1 MQYWLHIMVI
11 MIVISWCRDRPL
23 ACEQCQTPFSM
34 IQWNPSQESYVC
46 LPCLQASALSQCRF
60 HTNNINNE
68 KLYAPHSMG
77 AQGAY
82 TTLPPKKH
90 ARNNHHTTKNKQQHT
105 DGQWKH
111 LLLPS
116 LKKLLT
122 EFSYPANCT
131 VTSKDALTQSKY
143 TFWTSSLI
151 NYTHTDLQNQPKQIL
166 RERVS
171 AQREHGGTNL
181 QKC

>member
-1 MQYWLHIMVI
+1 MNSAKLLSAWYN
-11 MIVISWCRDRPL
+11 
-23 ACEQCQTPFSM
+23 E
-34 IQWNPSQESYVC
+34 IQNSQESYVC
-46 LPCLQASALSQCRF
+46 LSMFTSISFITQCRF

-68 KLYAPHSMG
+68 KLYVPHFMG

-90 ARNNHHTTKNKQQHT
+90 AQNNNHTTKNKQQHT

-111 LLLPS
+111 LLLSS

-122 EFSYPANCT
+122 EFSYLANCT
-131 VTSKDALTQSKY
+131 VPSKDALTQSKY

-181 QKC
+181 QKSWQWIRRLTLRFYPC